1 MRSKGLQVLSALM
14 LGASALTLVSC
25 GSGDGDSARLSQ
37 TVDAS
42 KNGINS
48 IAIANNDGSVH
59 IKGSFQ
65 FNVIGKNAAGQET
78 NLNNKASWKLS
89 NSSLGSVKNGL
100 FKAAGKT
107 GNLTLTVSYAGL
119 SATQDIFLTD
129 VNLNSITVSHPSGQI
144 DVCKNTQFNAEA
156 LFNDGKVYDYPLTW
170 KVAGSE
176 PADIARFADAN
187 SPMLTTTKSGT
198 VKVVASGVDNDE
210 KVISSPEY
218 NFTVLSTLTGLT
230 LTSTRSL
237 EMRQGQSATVTVT
250 GAYQNGST
258 ENITANASL
267 ISSNTGV
274 LTVNQATGVITA
286 ASGST
291 NGTEVTLTAS
301 CDTTTER
308 LIIKVLKPVLQKIEI
323 IGKDNENATESLSV
337 SAGGSIEPRVKATYP
352 SSTGINPEIYTGSD
366 TRWEIIN
373 TPAGYDSSDVTL
385 DTTTGKISISS
396 SWEPIT
402 SMVVTLSVKLVDAN
416 NNVLTG
422 SDGSELRDN
431 LQLTINP

>member
-1 MRSKGLQVLSALM
+1 
-14 LGASALTLVSC
+14 
-25 GSGDGDSARLSQ
+25 
-37 TVDAS
+37 
-42 KNGINS
+42 
-48 IAIANNDGSVH
+48 
-59 IKGSFQ
+59 
-65 FNVIGKNAAGQET
+65 
-78 NLNNKASWKLS
+78 
-89 NSSLGSVKNGL
+89 L
-100 FKAAGKT
+100 FC
-107 GNLTLTVSYAGL
+107 
-119 SATQDIFLTD
+119 
-129 VNLNSITVSHPSGQI
+129 QI
-144 DVCKNTQFNAEA
+144 DACKNTQFSAEA

-170 KVAGSE
+170 KVASSE
-176 PADIARFADAN
+176 PADIARFADVN
-187 SPMLTTTKSGT
+187 SSVLTTTKSGV

-237 EMRQGQSATVTVT
+237 EMRQGQTATVTVT
-250 GAYQNGST
+250 GNYQNGST
-258 ENITANASL
+258 ENITPNASL
-267 ISSNTGV
+267 SSSNTSV

-286 ASGST
+286 VSGST
-291 NGTEVTLTAS
+291 SGTEVTLTAS
-301 CDTTTER
+301 CDNTTER

-352 SSTGINPEIYTGSD
+352 GSTGINPEIYTGSD

-385 DTTTGKISISS
+385 DTTTGKVSISS

-416 NNVLTG
+416 DNVLIG
-422 SDGSELRDN
+422 SDGSELRDT